1 MPTRLNP
8 PIRLATED
16 DHEAAAEALALA
28 FVDDPAWEHL
38 LPDSNGR
45 AERLLAFF
53 TAEIEN
59 LTPDYRQ
66 VWVADDGSGAAIWGY
81 PGRWRVPVG
90 RTLRP
95 ARQMV
100 RVFGSRLPVAV
111 WTLLRA
117 ERLHPRTSEHWYLQ
131 WLGVEPRHQGQGLG
145 AALLAPVL
153 ASCDRDEKPAFVEAS
168 SERSSALY
176 ARAGFTL
183 TTTFRMPLGGPPIR
197 KMWRE
202 PISSS

>member
-1 MPTRLNP
+1 LPNRLNP
-8 PIRLATED
+8 PIRPATED

-28 FVDDPAWEHL
+28 FVDDPAWAHL
-38 LPDSNGR
+38 LPDPEGR

-53 TAEIEN
+53 TAEIGN
-59 LTPDYRQ
+59 LTPDYRE

-81 PGRWRVPVG
+81 PGRWRVPVS

-95 ARQMV
+95 APQMAG
-100 RVFGSRLPVAV
+100 VFGPRLPVAV

-117 ERLHPRTSEHWYLQ
+117 ERRHPRTPEHRYLQ

-145 AALLAPVL
+145 GALLAPVL
-153 ASCDRDEKPAFVEAS
+153 ASCDREAMPAYVEAS

-176 ARAGFTL
+176 ARNGFTL
-183 TTTFRMPLGGPPIR
+183 TGTFRMPLAGPPIR
-197 KMWRE
+197 EMWRE
-202 PISSS
+202 ST